1 MPTPKSFRLFVAMLL
16 TFTLSVLGLPS
27 LHAQSATGAP
37 QAAPDA
43 WTPAEAQSIAA
54 QVGKKITSLTTY
66 GVFDDVSVAIHGK
79 TIILRGYASRPALKS
94 DATRVVKTIK
104 GVESVD
110 NQLEVLPN
118 SPSDDRV
125 RATVYNAIY
134 TAPSLSKYN
143 AGAGNLASA
152 GNGPSPLIAAGGITE
167 DPPLGFHAIHII
179 VKNGN
184 VILTGIVLNQQ
195 DSELAQLK
203 ANSAFGAH
211 NITNQLIVRGAPP
224 NKE

>member
-1 MPTPKSFRLFVAMLL
+1 MPTPKSFRLFAAMLL
-16 TFTLSVLGLPS
+16 TFTLPETLPVP
-27 LHAQSATGAP
+27 LHAQAADLAP
-37 QAAPDA
+37 QAAPSA

-66 GVFDDVSVAIHGK
+66 GVFDDITIAIHGK

-94 DATRVVKTIK
+94 DATRVVKSIK

-110 NQLEVLPN
+110 NQIEVLPN

-125 RATVYNAIY
+125 RGAVYNAIY
-134 TAPSLSKYN
+134 TTPSLSKYN
-143 AGAGNLASA
+143 AGAGNLATA

-167 DPPLGFHAIHII
+167 DPPMGFHAIHII

-184 VILTGIVLNQQ
+184 VILTGMVLNQQ
-195 DSELAQLK
+195 DSELVQLK
-203 ANSAFGAH
+203 SNSAFGAH
-211 NITNQLIVRGAPP
+211 NITNQLIVRGAQPK
-224 NKE
+224 KE

>member
-1 MPTPKSFRLFVAMLL
+1 MPTPKSFRLFAAMLL
-16 TFTLSVLGLPS
+16 TFTLPVLRVPS
-27 LHAQSATGAP
+27 LHAQAAAAAP
-37 QAAPDA
+37 QAASDA

-66 GVFDDVSVAIHGK
+66 SVFDDVSVAIHGK
-79 TIILRGYASRPALKS
+79 TVILRGYASRPALKS
-94 DATRVVKTIK
+94 DATRVVKSIK

-125 RATVYNAIY
+125 RRAVYNAIY

-211 NITNQLIVRGAPP
+211 NITNQLIVRGAPS

>member
-1 MPTPKSFRLFVAMLL
+1 MPIPKSFRLFAATFL
-16 TFTLSVLGLPS
+16 TFTFPVLCLPS
-27 LHAQSATGAP
+27 LYAQPAAAAP
-37 QAAPDA
+37 QAASDA
-43 WTPAEAQSIAA
+43 WTPAEAQNIAA

-66 GVFDDVSVAIHGK
+66 GVFDDVTIAIHGK

-94 DATRVVKTIK
+94 DATRVVKSIK

-110 NQLEVLPN
+110 NQIEVLPL

-125 RATVYNAIY
+125 RSAVYNAIY

-143 AGAGNLASA
+143 AGAGNIATA

-167 DPPLGFHAIHII
+167 DPPMGFHAIHII

-195 DSELAQLK
+195 DSDLAQLR

-211 NITNQLIVRGAPP
+211 SITNQLIVRGAQP
-224 NKE
+224 KRE